1 MKTEKETTRSK
12 SVRIFDKKS
21 NSVSDFLKN
30 STMMNTKTDTQGSSS
45 PLSNMNELLDEWL
58 QSQSNADMKL
68 ESDDVFYN
76 VSEDCFVQRHC
87 MYLMRLLYNSKAVG
101 RRCNF
106 SASKRVALLLSK
118 RRKIYSRLK
127 NLDWQSLSIL
137 ILYLHNKKTRTI

>member
-12 SVRIFDKKS
+12 SVRNFDKKS

-76 VSEDCFVQRHC
+76 VSEDCLFNITVC
-87 MYLMRLLYNSKAVG
+87 
-101 RRCNF
+101 
-106 SASKRVALLLSK
+106 
-118 RRKIYSRLK
+118 
-127 NLDWQSLSIL
+127 
-137 ILYLHNKKTRTI
+137 T

>member
-12 SVRIFDKKS
+12 SVRNFDKKS

-30 STMMNTKTDTQGSSS
+30 SCTMMNTKTDTQGSSS

-76 VSEDCFVQRHC
+76 VSEDCLFNITVC
-87 MYLMRLLYNSKAVG
+87 
-101 RRCNF
+101 
-106 SASKRVALLLSK
+106 
-118 RRKIYSRLK
+118 
-127 NLDWQSLSIL
+127 
-137 ILYLHNKKTRTI
+137 T